1 MRVMFLVKH
10 DPHGLR
16 KEFATMDPTQII
28 ASMRDLINYGA
39 FVSIVLMALVVVM
52 MDDRTSWLLSLI
64 LFLLCI
70 ACAILVGTA

>member
-1 MRVMFLVKH
+1 MFHVKH
-10 DPHGLR
+10 DPAWPKKGVR
-16 KEFATMDPTQII
+16 PTMDPTQII

-52 MDDRTSWLLSLI
+52 MDDRTSWLASLI

>member
-1 MRVMFLVKH
+1 
-10 DPHGLR
+10 
-16 KEFATMDPTQII
+16 MDPTQII

>member
-1 MRVMFLVKH
+1 
-10 DPHGLR
+10 
-16 KEFATMDPTQII
+16 MDPATII
-28 ASMRDLINYGA
+28 ASMRDIINYGA

>member
-1 MRVMFLVKH
+1 
-10 DPHGLR
+10 
-16 KEFATMDPTQII
+16 MDPTQII
-28 ASMRDLINYGA
+28 ASMRDIINYGA

-52 MDDRTSWLLSLI
+52 MDDRTSWLVSLI

>member
-1 MRVMFLVKH
+1 
-10 DPHGLR
+10 
-16 KEFATMDPTQII
+16 MDPTQII
-28 ASMRDLINYGA
+28 ASMRDIINYGS
-39 FVSIVLMALVVVM
+39 FVTIVLMALVVVM